1 MNFQPLKKN
10 AEKNQLLTTLIL
22 ICVNTFIAWQVSILL
37 SLMVWML
44 LLAPKAITA
53 TAHKLARM
61 FYRMWTTTGLYT
73 DPGMDY
79 YERKYNEQVL
89 NNLKKK
95 AHTFGLELVPISQDP
110 QNTSSSP
117 TLAT

>member
-1 MNFQPLKKN
+1 MAAFS
-10 AEKNQLLTTLIL
+10 LTQSHSALGAFYRRL
-22 ICVNTFIAWQVSILL
+22 RSRLG
-37 SLMVWML
+37 
-44 LLAPKAITA
+44 APKAITA

-61 FYRMWTTTGLYT
+61 FYCMWTTTGLYA

-95 AHTFGLELVPISQDP
+95 AHAFGLELVPISQDP